1 MRKILKQSFITLL
14 LLVNVMFAA
23 DIPNSGT
30 ILNEIKPAL
39 KPVEKKALPVMPSQ
53 EYAAPI
59 TGDDTVKVLVKKF
72 EIQNNTVFSTEV
84 LHELI
89 KEYEGKELTLLEIKK
104 VAEIITKYYRSH
116 GYFVARAYI
125 PVQDLHDNI
134 VKIFIIEGVYG
145 TFNINNSSNV
155 NDATIKRY
163 LSKLDSQN
171 VISMDKLERQILL
184 INSLSGVQ
192 IVNAEIFPG
201 KKVGSSDFTITAKE
215 HKRFEG
221 YAVVDNYGNKY
232 TGEYRGSAS
241 GTINSPSGY
250 GDALSVYVLNSFS
263 DGLKYGHLSYD
274 LPIGNFGMKTNIGAS
289 RLKYT
294 LGDIYKDLDAYG
306 DATVLEAGV
315 VFPIIKTMTS
325 SLDIQGQYEHRIMSD
340 WMNHEDDKK
349 IVDDFTVSL
358 NAYKSMNMFARN
370 GSIEG
375 TVSFTQGYKS
385 LKTQT
390 AQINDLILKSEGR
403 FSKANLEL
411 TYNQQLNEK
420 TIFKTV
426 FNAQKSFDKNLDSS
440 QELSVCG
447 PYGVRAYSNNELSG
461 DQGFIFSAE
470 LLRNLPTVINLTHQ
484 AGLFYDTAKI
494 WKNAKAWT
502 GLTDNVRRLSDVGVS
517 YSASYKYINFKASYA
532 CGFGSDAA
540 SVSGKSSNKLFA
552 QLFLVF

>member
-1 MRKILKQSFITLL
+1 MLKQSFITLL
-14 LLVNVMFAA
+14 VLVTTMFAA
-23 DIPNSGT
+23 NIPNSGS
-30 ILNEIKPAL
+30 ILNEIKPSL

-84 LHELI
+84 LHALI

-104 VAEIITKYYRSH
+104 VAKIITKFYRSH

-125 PVQDLHDNI
+125 PVQDLHDNV
-134 VKIFIIEGVYG
+134 VKISIIEGVYG
-145 TFNINNSSNV
+145 TFNIDNSSNV

-163 LSKLDSQN
+163 LSKLDSQS
-171 VISMDKLERQILL
+171 VISMDKLEKQILL

-201 KKVGSSDFTITAKE
+201 KKVGSSDFTITAKQ
-215 HKRFEG
+215 HKKFEG
-221 YAVVDNYGNKY
+221 YAAVDNYGNKY

-241 GTINSPSGY
+241 GTMNSPTGY
-250 GDALSVYVLNSFS
+250 GDALSIYVLNSFT
-263 DGLKYGHLSYD
+263 DDLKYGHLSYN
-274 LPIGNFGMKTNIGAS
+274 LPVGDFGMKTNIGVS

-294 LGDIYKDLDAYG
+294 LGDSYKTLDAYG

-315 VFPIIKTMTS
+315 VFPIIKTLTS
-325 SLDIQGQYEHRIMSD
+325 SLDIQGQYAHRIMSD
-340 WMNHEDDKK
+340 WMNNEEDVK
-349 IVDDFTVSL
+349 IIDDFTVSL
-358 NAYKSMNMFARN
+358 NAYKSMNIFARN
-370 GSIEG
+370 SSISG
-375 TVSFTQGYKS
+375 TISFTQGYKS

-390 AQINDLILKSEGR
+390 AQLNDAIVQSEGR

-411 TYNQQLNEK
+411 TYNLQLNEK

-426 FNAQKSFDKNLDSS
+426 FNAQKSFNKNLDSS

-447 PYGVRAYSNNELSG
+447 PYGLRAYGDNELSG

-470 LLRNLPTVINLTHQ
+470 LLRTLPSIKNLSHQ
-484 AGLFYDTAKI
+484 ASLFYDTAKI
-494 WKNAKAWT
+494 WKNANMWT
-502 GLTDNVRRLSDVGVS
+502 GLTDNVRRLSDVGIS
-517 YSASYKYINFKASYA
+517 YSASYEYINFKASYA
-532 CGFGSDAA
+532 CGFGSEAA
-540 SVSGKSSNKLFA
+540 SVSEKSSNKLLA